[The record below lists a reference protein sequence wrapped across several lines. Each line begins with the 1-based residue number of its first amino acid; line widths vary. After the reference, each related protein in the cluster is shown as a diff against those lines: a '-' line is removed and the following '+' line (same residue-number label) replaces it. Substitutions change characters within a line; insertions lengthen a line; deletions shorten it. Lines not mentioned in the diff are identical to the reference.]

1 MRESCLTITPETHF
15 QDFCFSSLDLGL
27 AGSGDLVSN
36 GGMLLGAL
44 PGLVALGAK
53 AAPSHCGLLISLD
66 QGQRRRLRHGS
77 VRLTSITEKKLG

>member
-15 QDFCFSSLDLGL
+15 QDFCFSSPDLGL

-53 AAPSHCGLLISLD
+53 AAPSHCGLLISLA
-66 QGQRRRLRHGS
+66 GPRAEKEVAARLS
-77 VRLTSITEKKLG
+77 AANLNY